1 MAKIKSVYICSQCG
15 YESPKWYG
23 KCPSCNEWNTMNE
36 EIVDK
41 SSSTVQKT
49 KRVSTYTRPVSI
61 NSIDTTDEQ
70 RYFTGSKELDRV
82 LGGGIVKGSL
92 VLLGGDPGIGK
103 STILLQ
109 ICNNLGNELK
119 ILYVSGEES
128 RRQLKLRAERLG
140 VNNENTL
147 IMTETDIEI
156 IVEEIKTEKP
166 DLVMIDSIQT
176 MNLTALNSSPG
187 SVTQVRECT
196 NLLMHTAKGL
206 DIPIIVVGHVN
217 KEGSIAGPKVL
228 EHIVDSVLYFEGD
241 KQMSYRILRA
251 VKNRYGSTNEIG
263 VFQMTDKGLTEVEN
277 PSMMLLSG
285 RPHNVSGSCVAC
297 TMEGTRPL
305 LAEIQALVST
315 SGYGNPRRM
324 STGYDYNRLALIIA
338 ILEKRAGYYFS
349 NCDTYVN
356 IVGGLRLDEPAID
369 LSVAISLISS
379 LKDVPIPE
387 NALAFGEIGLGGE
400 IRSVANAQARIN
412 EASRLGFTKIILPY
426 HNLKSV
432 SSDTATL
439 YGVKNVRE
447 AFEAMLD
454 E

>member
-23 KCPSCNEWNTMNE
+23 KCPSCSEWNTMNE

-140 VNNENTL
+140 VNNENTF
-147 IMTETDIEI
+147 IMTETDIEV

-176 MNLTALNSSPG
+176 MNLSALNSSPG

-338 ILEKRAGYYFS
+338 VLEKRAGYYFS
-349 NCDTYVN
+349 NSDTYVN

>member
-41 SSSTVQKT
+41 SAQTVQKT

-140 VNNENTL
+140 VNNENTF
-147 IMTETDIEI
+147 IMTETDIEV

-324 STGYDYNRLALIIA
+324 STGYDYNRLSLIIA
-338 ILEKRAGYYFS
+338 VLEKRAGYYFS
-349 NCDTYVN
+349 NSDTYVN

-426 HNLKSV
+426 HNLKNV

>member
-23 KCPSCNEWNTMNE
+23 KCPSCSEWNTMNE

-140 VNNENTL
+140 VNNENTF

-338 ILEKRAGYYFS
+338 VLEKRAGYYFS
-349 NCDTYVN
+349 NSDTYVN
-356 IVGGLRLDEPAID
+356 IVGGLRLDEPAVD

-412 EASRLGFTKIILPY
+412 EESRLGFTKIILPY
-426 HNLKSV
+426 HNLKNV

>member
-23 KCPSCNEWNTMNE
+23 KCPSCGEWNTMNE

-41 SSSTVQKT
+41 SAQNVQKT

-70 RYFTGSKELDRV
+70 RYFTGSRELDRV

-140 VNNENTL
+140 VNNENTF
-147 IMTETDIEI
+147 IMTETDIEV

-196 NLLMHTAKGL
+196 NLLMHTSKGL

-324 STGYDYNRLALIIA
+324 STGYDYNRLSLIIA
-338 ILEKRAGYYFS
+338 VLEKRAGYYFS
-349 NCDTYVN
+349 NSDTYVN

-426 HNLKSV
+426 HNLKNV